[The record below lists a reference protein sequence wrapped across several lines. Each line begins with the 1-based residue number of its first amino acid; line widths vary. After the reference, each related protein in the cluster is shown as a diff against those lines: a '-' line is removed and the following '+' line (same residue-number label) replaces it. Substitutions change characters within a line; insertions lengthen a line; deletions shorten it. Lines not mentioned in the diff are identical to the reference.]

1 MVIKI
6 NKRMRIAFIGAAI
19 VLAVTAA
26 AFALIILRD
35 SGYANQ
41 TAGRAVDML
50 TIIVDPGHGGE
61 DGGATA
67 ADGTVEKDINLS
79 ISLKLRDMLDTM
91 GYNVIM
97 TRETDADISDP
108 SLKTTRQRKVSDI
121 RNRMKIIEQ
130 TPDSLFVSIH
140 QNHYGG
146 PSYSGAQVFYSKNDP
161 RSEQLAKAIQE
172 NIKSLLQPNN
182 SRAVKGTGT
191 EIYLLYHAQTPAVL
205 VECGFLSNAAE
216 TEKLKDDNYQNEMAF
231 SVMCGITSYLKSAEV
246 T

>member
-41 TAGRAVDML
+41 TAGSAVDML
-50 TIIVDPGHGGE
+50 TVIVDPGHGGE

-79 ISLKLRDMLDTM
+79 ISLKLRDMLDAM

-108 SLKTTRQRKVSDI
+108 SLKTIRQSKV
-121 RNRMKIIEQ
+121 
-130 TPDSLFVSIH
+130 
-140 QNHYGG
+140 
-146 PSYSGAQVFYSKNDP
+146 
-161 RSEQLAKAIQE
+161 
-172 NIKSLLQPNN
+172 
-182 SRAVKGTGT
+182 
-191 EIYLLYHAQTPAVL
+191 
-205 VECGFLSNAAE
+205 
-216 TEKLKDDNYQNEMAF
+216 
-231 SVMCGITSYLKSAEV
+231 
-246 T
+246 

>member
-67 ADGTVEKDINLS
+67 ADGTVEKEINLS

-205 VECGFLSNAAE
+205 VECGFLSNDDDVRLLTDE
-216 TEKLKDDNYQNEMAF
+216 TYQARLAF
-231 SVMCGITSYLKSAEV
+231 VIAGTILEYVNQTEV
-246 T
+246 